1 MKKII
6 LLILTLCMCMTMGV
20 ALTACDFG
28 TTNPGHTHTYETVW
42 SYDATY
48 HWYACEKNTCT
59 DISQKDEHHIENGV
73 CSICGCKLSVENI
86 DTLSCCYEVVSAPM
100 DNGLIIIDSA
110 TDGDRNYY
118 LVDLGYATQVPIWS
132 GAALQYNMYQ
142 TRDPEL
148 KFSKGQQTEATVEQS
163 ISNTISKTVSSTITN
178 NLGFSA
184 SAEFSTGPLKWKVEG
199 SYSRS
204 WGDTNEEQNSTTS
217 AYSTANSIAESYS
230 TDYSVTVGG
239 AGYGWYRFSMLA
251 TCDIYALLE
260 TDVNNTTALHI
271 TYTIC
276 PRNDAGLTIE
286 YSPDNTW
293 VNTETETI
301 SITNED
307 LALLPEPEKLYAGN
321 DLITE
326 LWHSETYT
334 TTLGNAELQLENCK
348 KVGDYKQSSIITI
361 EIPDELKYLIVTGGL
376 YIELTTYCNASL
388 QYRSSETSAVA
399 KIRASYGTDAYSE
412 VVILTATG
420 GGWPWTYID
429 PAYGDE
435 ARVEGAL
442 LQKEMQVN
450 GSTLN
455 VMLNWICDVEF
466 DELENWAGGTHAV
479 NFSCDLSSVSYRF
492 YYVKPVK

>member
-1 MKKII
+1 MKKILSI
-6 LLILTLCMCMTMGV
+6 ILTLCMCLTMGAV
-20 ALTACDFG
+20 LTACDFG
-28 TTNPGHTHTYETVW
+28 TTDPEHTHTYETVW
-42 SYDATY
+42 SHDDTY
-48 HWYACEKNTCT
+48 HWYACEDETCVET
-59 DISQKDEHHIENGV
+59 SQKAEHSIENGV
-73 CSICGCKLSVENI
+73 CSICGCKLSLENI
-86 DTLSCCYEVVSAPM
+86 DTLSCCYGVFSAPT

-110 TDGDRNYY
+110 TDGDKNYY

-132 GAALQYNMYQ
+132 GAALEYNKYQ
-142 TRDPEL
+142 TQDPEL

-260 TDVNNTTALHI
+260 TDVNNTTALNI

-276 PRNDAGLTIE
+276 PRNDARLTIE
-286 YSPDNTW
+286 YSPDHTW
-293 VNTETETI
+293 VNTETEKI
-301 SITNED
+301 SVTHED
-307 LALLPEPEKLYAGN
+307 LALLPEPKKLYAGN
-321 DLITE
+321 DLINE
-326 LWHSETYT
+326 LWRSETYSI
-334 TTLGNAELQLENCK
+334 TLGNAELQLENCK
-348 KVGDYKQSSIITI
+348 KVGNYEQSSIITI
-361 EIPDELKYLIVTGGL
+361 EIPDELKYLIETGGL
-376 YIELTTYCNASL
+376 YIELTTHCNASL

-412 VVILTATG
+412 VAILTATG
-420 GGWPWTYID
+420 GGWPWTYVD

-435 ARVEGAL
+435 ARVDEAL
-442 LQKEMQVN
+442 LQKEIQVN

-455 VMLNWICDVEF
+455 VMLNWVCEVEF

-479 NFSCDLSSVSYRF
+479 NFSCDLSRVSYRF
-492 YYVKPVK
+492 YYVKPVN